1 MKRVI
6 GLLFGLLAVLA
17 VAAGAAAAENDKGA
31 MRINID
37 GMARAIFAG
46 GCFWCMEPPFE
57 KLGGVISVTS
67 GYTGG
72 EKKNPTYEEVS
83 AGGTGH
89 AEAVQI
95 IYDPKKVDY
104 ETLLEVFWQN
114 IDPTDGGGQ
123 FVDRGSQYRSAIF
136 ILDGTQK
143 RLAEESKERLARSG
157 RFAAP
162 IVTEIGAA
170 TTFYP
175 AEEYHQD
182 YYKKNPVRYKYYR
195 WGSGRDQFLDRIWG
209 EGRKSN

>member
-1 MKRVI
+1 
-6 GLLFGLLAVLA
+6 
-17 VAAGAAAAENDKGA
+17 
-31 MRINID
+31 
-37 GMARAIFAG
+37 MARAIFAG